1 MRVHIYPPDDG
12 SGRRR
17 IERGFLST
25 IISIPMDSEST
36 AKVIDRVDLSQFH
49 PHKIYTPN
57 NAATMAAL
65 ATMAYS
71 TPKDQ
76 KAHLDRQAA
85 VEDFHFLDSKN
96 NEQLGIDFPDTGTQ
110 VSVVETSQAV
120 LIAARGTSPP
130 WLSNM
135 GSENDV
141 QWQDYLADL
150 NAVPTPNYDGSAPVH
165 AGFKEAADGIWT
177 QLKPYLEMAR
187 AAHKPVHFAGH
198 SLGAA
203 VALQLADRMHNELG
217 ILPLSVTR
225 TGGPD
230 IGWDDEKKHLEEIG
244 LAARTVNFVNNSDP
258 IPMVLP
264 LGETAGARVYFD
276 RHGQARL
283 EPGSH
288 CLDRI
293 VGTVAGLARCHPSP
307 LYEHVPVFYNDRILD
322 PKNSAVLQ
330 ELQQQME
337 S

>member
-1 MRVHIYPPDDG
+1 
-12 SGRRR
+12 
-17 IERGFLST
+17 
-25 IISIPMDSEST
+25 MDSEST
-36 AKVIDRVDLSQFH
+36 AKEIDRIDLGKFH
-49 PHKIYTPN
+49 HTMVFTPT
-57 NAATMAAL
+57 NAAAMAAL

-76 KAHLDRQAA
+76 RAHLDRQAA
-85 VEDFHFLDSKN
+85 VEAFHFLDSKN
-96 NEQLGIDFPDTGTQ
+96 NAQLGIDAPDTGTQ
-110 VSVVETSQAV
+110 VSVVETDKAV

-141 QWQDYLADL
+141 QWQDYMNDL
-150 NAVPTPNYDGSAPVH
+150 YAVPVSNYNNSAQVH

-187 AAHKPVHFAGH
+187 QSHKQVHMAGH

-203 VALQLADRMHNELG
+203 VALHLADRMHDELG
-217 ILPLSVTR
+217 ILPRSVTR

-230 IGWDDEKKHLEEIG
+230 IGWDDQKKHLEEIG
-244 LAARTVNFVNNSDP
+244 LAARTVNFVNNADP

-276 RHGQARL
+276 RHGQASL

-293 VGTVAGLARCHPSP
+293 VGTAVGLARRQPSP

-322 PKNSAVLQ
+322 EKNTKVLKQ
-330 ELQQQME
+330 LQRQLE
-337 S
+337 GK